1 MAPDGNGA
9 LSQNGCLHTSEKYPA
24 TGGGNATPTQGAD
37 TRLPPGIFRA
47 CGDQPHLPFN
57 AAEKKRSHQIHS
69 SELADS
75 TKFHARQLDKLE
87 WPNAYE
93 ARHFITVQ

>member
-1 MAPDGNGA
+1 M
-9 LSQNGCLHTSEKYPA
+9 PA
-24 TGGGNATPTQGAD
+24 QQAERNRDLEIATCTANRPVVPL
-37 TRLPPGIFRA
+37 RLQSRFLNRGSFP
-47 CGDQPHLPFN
+47 
-57 AAEKKRSHQIHS
+57 
-69 SELADS
+69 ELADS

>member
-69 SELADS
+69 SVIE
-75 TKFHARQLDKLE
+75 KKLYCR
-87 WPNAYE
+87 AVGF
-93 ARHFITVQ
+93 ASRRKGTAI